1 VSDRHPIALELGEL
15 ARLSLPIAG
24 ASFGNILLSV
34 ADTIIVGRAGETS
47 LAAIG
52 LGNAIF
58 FSITVLGL
66 GLMLGLD
73 PLIAQAI
80 GAGEERHAR
89 ALMWQG
95 VWSACFVTVPLA
107 LLVVLASALLG
118 FAGQDPDTLPPIREF
133 LWGRLPSMLPFLV
146 FAVLRSYL
154 QAVGITRPMVIA
166 VIVANVVNAPL
177 CALLVFGDAALV
189 RVGLPALGVPAFGL
203 VGAGIASSAAT
214 FVQVAVLALAL
225 RKLPTPEGDG
235 SVRRLDLPVA
245 RHALALGAPVGL
257 QLLAEVG
264 VFATATVLMGQLGKT
279 SLAAHQVALQLA
291 STTFMVPLG
300 IGTAA
305 AVRVGQAIG
314 RGDAPGTRRAGLV
327 AIGAG
332 AAFMACCALL
342 FVVAGEP
349 LTRVF
354 TTDENVVRAAIPLVA
369 IAAFFQLSDGVQAV
383 ASGALRGAGDTRWP
397 LFSNLAGHYAIGLP
411 TSLALT
417 FGLGWGARGL
427 WWGLSAGLTSVAL
440 ALLLRF
446 VLLTRQAVARA

>member
-1 VSDRHPIALELGEL
+1 MTEPHPIALELREL

-58 FSITVLGL
+58 FAITVLGL

-73 PLIAQAI
+73 PMIAQAI
-80 GAGEERHAR
+80 GAGEERRAR
-89 ALMWQG
+89 ELMWQG
-95 VWSACFVTVPLA
+95 VWSACFVTVPLV
-107 LLVVLASALLG
+107 LLVVLAGALLRY
-118 FAGQDPDTLPPIREF
+118 AGQDPELLPAVRDF
-133 LWGRLPSMLPFLV
+133 LWGRLPSIFPFLL

-154 QAVGITRPMVIA
+154 QALGLTRAMVLA
-166 VIVANVVNAPL
+166 VVAANLVNAPL
-177 CALLVFGDAALV
+177 CALLVFGDAGLV
-189 RVGLPALGVPAFGL
+189 HAGLPALGVPALGL
-203 VGAGIASSAAT
+203 VGAGLASSFAT
-214 FVQVAVLALAL
+214 YLQVAVLILAL
-225 RKLPTPEGDG
+225 RYVPTPEGSG

-245 RHALALGAPVGL
+245 RRLLVLGAPVGL

-264 VFATATVLMGQLGKT
+264 IFATASVLMGHLGKT
-279 SLAAHQVALQLA
+279 NLAAHQVALQLA

-300 IGTAA
+300 IGSAA
-305 AVRVGQAIG
+305 SVRVGRAIG
-314 RGDAPGTRRAGLV
+314 RGDTQGTRRAGLV

-332 AAFMACCALL
+332 ASFMGLCALL
-342 FVVAGEP
+342 FVVAGEA

-354 TTDENVVRAAIPLVA
+354 TVDEHVVRAAVPLVA

-397 LFSNLAGHYAIGLP
+397 LVSNLAGHYAIGLP
-411 TSLALT
+411 TSLVLT
-417 FGLGWGARGL
+417 FVLGWGARGL

-446 VLLTRQAVARA
+446 VLLTRNAVARV